1 MRNGGGRGKSDFWGA
16 LIKCEGLGWER
27 GGGERGYSRCFTI
40 TCEEEKEERNKA
52 GEEEEEE
59 ERDVRRWR
67 WRRSS
72 PHPGQ

>member
-1 MRNGGGRGKSDFWGA
+1 MRNGGSRGKSEFLEA
-16 LIKCEGLGWER
+16 LIKCEGWGWKR
-27 GGGERGYSRCFTI
+27 GGGGRCGLRCF
-40 TCEEEKEERNKA
+40 TCEEEKEEEKKA
-52 GEEEEEE
+52 GEEE

>member
-1 MRNGGGRGKSDFWGA
+1 MRNGGSGGKSEFLEA

-27 GGGERGYSRCFTI
+27 GGGERGYSRCFT
-40 TCEEEKEERNKA
+40 CEEEKEERNKA
-52 GEEEEEE
+52 GEEEEEEE

>member
-1 MRNGGGRGKSDFWGA
+1 MRNGGSGGKSEFLEA

-27 GGGERGYSRCFTI
+27 GGERGYSRCFTI

-52 GEEEEEE
+52 GEEEE
-59 ERDVRRWR
+59 RDVRRWR